1 MHSSSLPIVRPVDRV
16 RLLLSVSDPL
26 AVAGTLLLATRLHPE
41 AGVGD
46 IGLYNGLAVS
56 LLPTVALLFP
66 VLGAYASEGMRGPLR
81 ACLQA
86 VKALVAVVLLV
97 WLAVWTLSTG
107 GGGAILML
115 WPGLALLGMFTMRAA
130 VFSVQALNRQPGDT
144 QQSVLLVGPAR
155 QCLAFAKHLADHP
168 GLGMHVVGT
177 CSDELILD
185 HGDLPTS
192 TVADCAG
199 LAERLSCQRI
209 FICSGLDDR
218 ALVVQVLRQTIH
230 LAIPVHLAPD
240 LSDIPVFCLRAGE
253 LAGRPVLNLS
263 DSPLSDWAL
272 AVKWIEDKVLGTL
285 FLIIASPV
293 MLGVAVAIKVVSP
306 GPVLFSQPR
315 HGLGGREFRVFKF
328 RSMHHAAGPFVPPAL
343 ALRSEAVPLRVPIAV
358 AEVTEEE
365 DELDPHDLSIDLLAS
380 AISPSVRGSVSA
392 FAPPRPAKP
401 VRPRTVVNVSSA
413 VGDLSPD
420 HFKQATTNDP
430 RIFPL
435 GRFLRRS
442 SLDELP
448 QFFNVLLGDMS
459 IVGPRPHAIRHN
471 QQYIVEISDL
481 MRRHLVKPGITGLAQ
496 VSGARGETRSVAEM
510 RSRIAF
516 DLVYIRTWSLL
527 LDLKIIVMTVIHG
540 FFNRQP

>member
-1 MHSSSLPIVRPVDRV
+1 MRSSSLPIVRPVDRLQ
-16 RLLLSVSDPL
+16 LLLSVSDPL
-26 AVAGTLLLATRLHPE
+26 VVAGALLLATHLHPE
-41 AGVGD
+41 VGEVATR
-46 IGLYNGLAVS
+46 LYHGLAVS
-56 LLPTVALLFP
+56 LLPAVPLVFP
-66 VLGAYASEGMRGPLR
+66 LLGAYASGGMRGPVR
-81 ACLQA
+81 ACLQT
-86 VKALVAVVLLV
+86 VKALLAVVLLA
-97 WLAVWTLSTG
+97 WLTALTLSIG

-115 WPGLALLGMFTMRAA
+115 WPGLALLGMCAMRAA
-130 VFSVQALNRQPGDT
+130 FFSIQSLNHQSGDL
-144 QQSVLLVGPAR
+144 QQRVLLVGPTR
-155 QCLAFAKHLADHP
+155 QCAAFAKHLVDNP
-168 GLGMHVVGT
+168 GLGMRVVGT

-185 HGDLPTS
+185 HGELPS
-192 TVADCAG
+192 AAVADCAY
-199 LAERLSCQRI
+199 LAERLSSQRI
-209 FICSGLDDR
+209 FICTGLDDR

-263 DSPLSDWAL
+263 DSPLSDGAL
-272 AVKWIEDKVLGTL
+272 AIKWVEDKVLGTI
-285 FLIIASPV
+285 FLLIASPV

-328 RSMHHAAGPFVPPAL
+328 RSMHHAAGPLVPPAL
-343 ALRSEAVPLRVPIAV
+343 MLPREAVPLSVPIAV
-358 AEVTEEE
+358 AEVTDDDE
-365 DELDPHDLSIDLLAS
+365 ELDPHDLSIDLLSS
-380 AISPSVRGSVSA
+380 AIAPSVRGSVSA
-392 FAPPRPAKP
+392 FALPHSAQS
-401 VRPRTVVNVSSA
+401 VRPHAVGSTSS

-448 QFFNVLLGDMS
+448 QFLNVLLGDMS

-496 VSGARGETRSVAEM
+496 VSGARGETRSIAEM

-527 LDLKIIVMTVIHG
+527 LDLKIISLTVLHG

>member
-1 MHSSSLPIVRPVDRV
+1 MLSSSLPIVRPVDRA
-16 RLLLSVSDPL
+16 RLLLSVSDPFF
-26 AVAGTLLLATRLHPE
+26 VAGSLFLSTHLHSG
-41 AGVGD
+41 AGASD
-46 IGLYNGLAVS
+46 TGLYHGLAVS
-56 LLPTVALLFP
+56 LLPAVALLFP
-66 VLGAYASEGMRGPLR
+66 IFGAYASRGMLDPLR
-81 ACLQA
+81 ASLQA
-86 VKALVAVVLLV
+86 VKGLIVIVLLTC
-97 WLAVWTLSTG
+97 LAAWALSSG
-107 GGGAILML
+107 GNWDILML
-115 WPGLALLGMFTMRAA
+115 WPGLAFLGICATRTAF
-130 VFSVQALNRQPGDT
+130 FSVQALNRPHGDT
-144 QQSVLLVGPAR
+144 HQSVLLIGPAR
-155 QCLAFAKHLADHP
+155 QCDAFAKHLTDSP
-168 GLGMHVVGT
+168 GLGMRVVGT

-185 HGDLPTS
+185 HGELPSTS
-192 TVADCAG
+192 IADCAG

-209 FICSGLDDR
+209 FICTGLDDR
-218 ALVVQVLRQTIH
+218 VLVTQVLQLTLH
-230 LAIPVHLAPD
+230 LAIPIHLAPD

-263 DSPLSDWAL
+263 DSPLSDTAL
-272 AVKWIEDKVLGTL
+272 AVKWIEDKILGTL
-285 FLIIASPV
+285 FLLIASPV
-293 MLGVAVAIKVVSP
+293 MLGVAVAIKLVSP

-343 ALRSEAVPLRVPIAV
+343 TLQRKAPPQPVPIMIAATV
-358 AEVTEEE
+358 DDD

-380 AISPSVRGSVSA
+380 AIAPSVRGSISL
-392 FAPPRPAKP
+392 FAPPESTKP
-401 VRPRTVVNVSSA
+401 VRPSAAKPLPAA

-420 HFKQATTNDP
+420 QFKQATTDDP

-448 QFFNVLLGDMS
+448 QFLNVLLGDMS

-496 VSGARGETRSVAEM
+496 ISGARGETRSVEEM
-510 RSRIAF
+510 RRRIAF

-527 LDLKIIVMTVIHG
+527 LDLKIIGMTVIHG